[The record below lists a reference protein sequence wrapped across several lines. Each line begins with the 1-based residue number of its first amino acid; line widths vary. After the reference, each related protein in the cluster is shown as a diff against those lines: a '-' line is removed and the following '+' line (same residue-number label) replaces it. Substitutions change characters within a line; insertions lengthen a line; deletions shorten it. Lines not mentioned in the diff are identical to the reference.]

1 MSDNQ
6 SGATDN
12 DRTLSDASLGEL
24 VAKATSDLQALVQS
38 NIDLAKAEMRESA
51 QRGAAGGALVAA
63 AVGLLVLVGLLLT
76 FAAVYGLVAAGL
88 DVWAAFLIIAGI
100 YLLIALILAAI
111 AAAFFKRMK
120 GPEQAKAEAQETV
133 DTLKGSL
140 SAGAAA
146 AHGEPVLPAPEAA
159 TQASA

>member
-1 MSDNQ
+1 MHDGLRRAIKAAITVPIG
-6 SGATDN
+6 GAVGYAFCHDP
-12 DRTLSDASLGEL
+12 SLQVLFAIHGML
-24 VAKATSDLQALVQS
+24 LAPLALV
-38 NIDLAKAEMRESA
+38 SA
-51 QRGAAGGALVAA
+51 GTARWGV
-63 AVGLLVLVGLLLT
+63 LLLT

-111 AAAFFKRMK
+111 AAAFFKKMK

-146 AHGEPVLPAPEAA
+146 AHGEPVLPTPEAA